1 MKQQNEAQ
9 YLQSVLGVDEAEHPD
24 DDDKGNG
31 GGKPDA
37 QKMIKALI
45 NTNFSGSNDEQGKAA
60 ALFKGLA
67 FSDDPA
73 SNKFMKKL
81 DELTSAL
88 KAEDFA

>member
-1 MKQQNEAQ
+1 MNEARHIRS
-9 YLQSVLGVDEAEHPD
+9 LLGEEGD
-24 DDDKGNG
+24 DDNGGDDNRDKG

-45 NTNFSGSNDEQGKAA
+45 DTNFSGSNEEQGKAA

-81 DELTSAL
+81 DELTSAM
-88 KAEDFA
+88 KPEDFA

>member
-1 MKQQNEAQ
+1 MKRQNEAL
-9 YLQSVLGVDEAEHPD
+9 YLQSVLGVDEAED
-24 DDDKGNG
+24 DDNGG

-73 SNKFMKKL
+73 SNKFMKRL
-81 DELTSAL
+81 DEFTSGL